1 MLRYALVLSVIS
13 IISCNSSNPPEIKEQ
28 RTVSQISKELLD
40 NPSDTIL
47 LIERRDLYILD
58 ENSSQALLDQIEL
71 FKLDS
76 LSLNRRFDLANMYF
90 NQADSEPSYYQ
101 KSYLLLEGKVFD
113 ALPEA
118 LLLRAKLN
126 YLFQNYSESLND
138 INTYLPTNEF
148 DSEAYFY
155 RGLIYKEQGDLEM
168 AQSLFQ
174 TAVEQNPN
182 YIESYEQLAFIYSF
196 NGDSLAEFYFDNA
209 LYIDSSIISSW
220 YNRGMY
226 HQSLGDFDKAK
237 QNYKGILRRDSVN
250 ADANFNLGYIGLL
263 ENDFESS
270 IFHFTVV
277 INSNANKPSAYF
289 SRGLSYKL
297 NGNYEMAKQDFM
309 TTLELD
315 SSFGVAKTELSNLD
329 LQKKGFIK

>member
-1 MLRYALVLSVIS
+1 MLRYALVLSIIL
-13 IISCNSSNPPEIKEQ
+13 IISCNSSNSPEVKEQ
-28 RTVSQISKELLD
+28 RTISQISKELLD
-40 NPSDTIL
+40 NPSDTVL
-47 LIERRDLYILD
+47 LIKRRNLYILD
-58 ENSSQALLDQIEL
+58 ENWSQALLDQIEL

-90 NQADSEPSYYQ
+90 NQADRESSYYQ
-101 KSYLLLEGKVFD
+101 KSYLLLEGKDFD

-138 INTYLPTNEF
+138 INTYLPTNKF

-168 AQSLFQ
+168 AQSQFQ

-237 QNYKGILRRDSVN
+237 QNYQGILRRDSVN
-250 ADANFNLGYIGLL
+250 IDANYNLGYIGLL
-263 ENDFESS
+263 ESDYESS
-270 IFHFTVV
+270 ISYFTVV
-277 INSNANKPSAYF
+277 INSNMNNPSAYF

-297 NGNYEMAKQDFM
+297 IGNFENAKQDFT

-315 SSFGVAKTELSNLD
+315 SSFEEARTELAN
-329 LQKKGFIK
+329 ITP

>member
-1 MLRYALVLSVIS
+1 MKKSFIVEGVEANLDKITCLTDEIIEGINFRCLNAIGIWYA
-13 IISCNSSNPPEIKEQ
+13 
-28 RTVSQISKELLD
+28 
-40 NPSDTIL
+40 
-47 LIERRDLYILD
+47 
-58 ENSSQALLDQIEL
+58 
-71 FKLDS
+71 
-76 LSLNRRFDLANMYF
+76 
-90 NQADSEPSYYQ
+90 
-101 KSYLLLEGKVFD
+101 EGKDFD

-138 INTYLPTNEF
+138 INTYLPTNKF

-168 AQSLFQ
+168 AQSQFQ

-226 HQSLGDFDKAK
+226 HQSLGDFKKAK
-237 QNYKGILRRDSVN
+237 QNYQGILRRDSVN
-250 ADANFNLGYIGLL
+250 IDANYNLGYIGLL
-263 ENDFESS
+263 ESDYESS
-270 IFHFTVV
+270 ISYFTVI
-277 INSNANKPSAYF
+277 INSNMNNPSAYF

-297 NGNYEMAKQDFM
+297 NGNFEKAKQDFM

-315 SSFGVAKTELSNLD
+315 SSFEEARTELAN
-329 LQKKGFIK
+329 ITP

>member
-1 MLRYALVLSVIS
+1 MLRYALVLSIIL
-13 IISCNSSNPPEIKEQ
+13 IISCNSSNSPEVKEQ
-28 RTVSQISKELLD
+28 RTISQISKELLD
-40 NPSDTIL
+40 NPSDTVL
-47 LIERRDLYILD
+47 LIKRRNLYILD
-58 ENSSQALLDQIEL
+58 ENWSQALLDQIEL

-90 NQADSEPSYYQ
+90 NQADSESSYYQ
-101 KSYLLLEGKVFD
+101 KSYLLLEGKDFD

-138 INTYLPTNEF
+138 INTYLPTNKF

-168 AQSLFQ
+168 AQSQFQ

-237 QNYKGILRRDSVN
+237 QNYQGILRRDSVN
-250 ADANFNLGYIGLL
+250 IDANYNLGYIGLL
-263 ENDFESS
+263 ESDYESS
-270 IFHFTVV
+270 ISYFTVV
-277 INSNANKPSAYF
+277 INSNMNNPSAYF

-297 NGNYEMAKQDFM
+297 IGNFENAKQDFT

-315 SSFGVAKTELSNLD
+315 SSFEEARTELAN
-329 LQKKGFIK
+329 ITP

>member
-1 MLRYALVLSVIS
+1 MLRYALVLSIIL
-13 IISCNSSNPPEIKEQ
+13 IISCNSSNSPEFKDQ
-28 RTVSQISKELLD
+28 RTISQISKQLLD
-40 NPSDTIL
+40 NPSDTVL
-47 LIERRDLYILD
+47 LIERRNLYILD
-58 ENSSQALLDQIEL
+58 ENWSQALLDQIEL

-76 LSLNRRFDLANMYF
+76 LSLNHRFDLANMYF
-90 NQADSEPSYYQ
+90 NQADRESSYYQ
-101 KSYLLLEGKVFD
+101 KSYLLLEGKDFD

-126 YLFQNYSESLND
+126 YLFQNYSESLKD
-138 INTYLPTNEF
+138 INTYLPTNKF

-168 AQSLFQ
+168 AQSQFQ

-182 YIESYEQLAFIYSF
+182 YIDSYEQLAFIYSF
-196 NGDSLAEFYFDNA
+196 NGDSIAEFYFDNA

-226 HQSLGDFDKAK
+226 HQSLGDFKKAK
-237 QNYKGILRRDSVN
+237 QDYQGILRRDSVN
-250 ADANFNLGYIGLL
+250 IDANYNLGYIGLL
-263 ENDFESS
+263 ESDYESS
-270 IFHFTVV
+270 ISYFTVV
-277 INSNANKPSAYF
+277 INSNMNNPSAYF

-297 NGNYEMAKQDFM
+297 NGNYEKAKQDFI

-315 SSFGVAKTELSNLD
+315 GSFKEARIELSN
-329 LQKKGFIK
+329 FVP

>member
-1 MLRYALVLSVIS
+1 MLRYALVLSVIL
-13 IISCNSSNPPEIKEQ
+13 IISCNSSPEIKEQ
-28 RTVSQISKELLD
+28 RTISQISKELLD
-40 NPSDTIL
+40 NPSDTVL
-47 LIERRDLYILD
+47 LIERRNLYILD
-58 ENSSQALLDQIEL
+58 ENWSQALLDQIEL

-76 LSLNRRFDLANMYF
+76 LNLNRSFELANMYF
-90 NQADSEPSYYQ
+90 NQADSKPSYYQ
-101 KSYLLLEGKVFD
+101 KSYLLLEGKDFD

-118 LLLRAKLN
+118 LLLRSKLN

-138 INTYLPTNEF
+138 INTYLPSNKF

-168 AQSLFQ
+168 AQSQFQ

-226 HQSLGDFDKAK
+226 HQSLGDFKKAK
-237 QNYKGILRRDSVN
+237 QNYQGILRRDSVN
-250 ADANFNLGYIGLL
+250 IDANYNLGYIGLL
-263 ENDFESS
+263 ESDYESS
-270 IFHFTVV
+270 ISYFTVV
-277 INSNANKPSAYF
+277 INSNMNNPSAYF

-297 NGNYEMAKQDFM
+297 NGNFEKAKQDFM

-315 SSFGVAKTELSNLD
+315 GSFEEARTELAN
-329 LQKKGFIK
+329 ITP